1 MPLIPPSVWVRELVT
16 ITVSPEA
23 VATIEGWPEV
33 AWALIITLFNVKL
46 PSTSTENIVE
56 LEQQCVSLGSNST
69 VPPLGVKLAPLA
81 TVKMV
86 WSGGLESV
94 GPIVNVPVGA
104 INVPKV
110 NVNDPTLSA
119 VVPTSGE
126 TVLLVLISIYGP
138 IPPDE

>member
-94 GPIVNVPVGA
+94 GPIVSVPEVAVNVP
-104 INVPKV
+104 PKRSKF
-110 NVNDPTLSA
+110 P
-119 VVPTSGE
+119 
-126 TVLLVLISIYGP
+126 LISRVVVDP
-138 IPPDE
+138 INSPEDCL